1 MCPWSTGGYR
11 GRESPCVV
19 IVSSINLDPR
29 IEIRV
34 IVKKKSQWSGPEI
47 GDVVYP
53 RGKNIPENAAAGAI

>member
-11 GRESPCVV
+11 GRESPCAV

-34 IVKKKSQWSGPEI
+34 IAKKKSWSGPGT

-53 RGKNIPENAAAGAI
+53 RGENIPENAAAGAI